1 MKKEIY
7 ISSTTTETRIALL
20 EDGQLVELFVERP
33 ETERNVGDIYKGIIR
48 RVTPGMQAAFVDIG
62 WPVDGFVHFS
72 DLSSGAV
79 SMAEGVDLE
88 DIAAESK
95 RQRPMEW
102 KRPDL
107 KVGQEI
113 LIQIVKESLGKKG
126 PRVTSEISLPGRLL
140 VLVPGV
146 AHIGVSRRIDS
157 LKEKRRLKAILQKI
171 RPEGFGLI
179 ARTVAEERNEEE
191 LSKDLKVVLRLWEMV
206 SARVAKTAAPGRVHK
221 EAPLTSSIIRDLF
234 SRDIERV
241 VVDSKTL
248 YNEIR
253 SYVRSVARDLL
264 DRIQLH
270 MDREPI
276 FDVAKIE
283 AEIEK
288 GLARKVWFGSGSYL
302 VIEQTEAVVAIDV
315 NSGRFIGK
323 KQQEEN
329 NVKVNLLAVREICR
343 QIRFRDLGGILIVDF
358 IDMTEE
364 RNRRRVWD
372 EMRKEM
378 KKDRA
383 KWDIAPISQFGIMEL
398 TRQRTRPSLVYTLNE
413 PCPVCDGSGLV
424 VSKETV
430 VTRLESWVK
439 RFRSRTGELGLT
451 VRAHPEVVQF
461 ITKGLKS
468 HIRRIMWG
476 NLMYIKLEPD
486 ESLRLEDF
494 RCYSWKRQ
502 ADVTDEFRT

>member
-1 MKKEIY
+1 VKKEIY
-7 ISSTTTETRIALL
+7 ISSTTTESRIALL

-88 DIAAESK
+88 EIAAESK

-140 VLVPGV
+140 VLVPGA

-157 LKEKRRLKAILQKI
+157 LKEKRRLKTILQKI

-191 LSKDLKVVLRLWEMV
+191 LTKDLKVAMRLWEMV

-264 DRIQLH
+264 DRIQ
-270 MDREPI
+270 
-276 FDVAKIE
+276 
-283 AEIEK
+283 
-288 GLARKVWFGSGSYL
+288 
-302 VIEQTEAVVAIDV
+302 
-315 NSGRFIGK
+315 
-323 KQQEEN
+323 
-329 NVKVNLLAVREICR
+329 
-343 QIRFRDLGGILIVDF
+343 
-358 IDMTEE
+358 
-364 RNRRRVWD
+364 
-372 EMRKEM
+372 
-378 KKDRA
+378 
-383 KWDIAPISQFGIMEL
+383 
-398 TRQRTRPSLVYTLNE
+398 
-413 PCPVCDGSGLV
+413 
-424 VSKETV
+424 
-430 VTRLESWVK
+430 
-439 RFRSRTGELGLT
+439 
-451 VRAHPEVVQF
+451 
-461 ITKGLKS
+461 
-468 HIRRIMWG
+468 
-476 NLMYIKLEPD
+476 
-486 ESLRLEDF
+486 
-494 RCYSWKRQ
+494 
-502 ADVTDEFRT
+502 